1 MKQILL
7 LIGGITLSSCGLA
20 QQFNLISSDNTS
32 TLFEHK
38 LISKPFNYTTI
49 NGEKYVNLGSTYK
62 ISTQEKGAPQLPI
75 FSESISIPENASPT
89 FSVEY
94 DSYYDI
100 KNVNLSP
107 SKGSLKRN
115 IDPNSISYE
124 FSDIYS
130 KNEFYPGKLAEG
142 SSKFTLRNTTGVT
155 ITLYPYQYNPI
166 TKILRVYE
174 NLRIKVNYNSNYKV
188 SKSLNNDP
196 FISVYENFYLNS
208 PAPDKYIAKGETGEM
223 LVITTTALSSA
234 IQPFVN
240 WKNQKGI
247 LTNLVTTTTT
257 GNTDTQI
264 KSYIQSYYTSHP
276 NLIYILL
283 VGDHADV
290 PAHSYG
296 TSGTDIL
303 YSDTYYAQLA
313 GGSNDYYPEVFI
325 GRFSGN
331 SSEITTM
338 VNRTLEY
345 EKTPSSGNWMTRAI
359 GIGST
364 EGDGFGDDNEI
375 DYVHQ
380 RNLGVKLKNYGY
392 SNISELFDGSQG
404 GNDSNGDPNG
414 TDVRNELNNGAG
426 LLNYTGHGDIDFCK
440 TSNFTSSHINSA
452 SNTGKYPFVVSVACL
467 NGSFAAGNCISES
480 WLRAGTNS
488 SPKGAI
494 AACGSSILM
503 AWSEPMQ
510 TQDELIDILTEI
522 YSNNK
527 KETLGGL
534 FYNAQMSTLEQYNN
548 ANAKEVMQTWV
559 FFGDPSTVFRNKI
572 TNNLTTSHTSNVSQS
587 TTSITVN
594 CPTNGALIAISQNNV
609 LLGKAIASG
618 GVATIIIPTLATNDY
633 LLVTATKQ
641 NYEAK
646 ISTIQVGNGSL
657 SLNELQLNDFN
668 IYPNPSKEN
677 LFINSKTNIS
687 LISILDLNGKILL
700 EDEIQDSSEEIQ
712 INISILKGGTYFIK
726 AFTTDGIV
734 TKKFIKE

>member
-1 MKQILL
+1 MKQLL
-7 LIGGITLSSCGLA
+7 LMIGSVSLSFVGYS
-20 QQFNLISSDNTS
+20 QQFNLITSDNTS

-38 LISKPFNYTTI
+38 LELKPFNYSTI
-49 NGEKYVNLGSTYK
+49 NGQKFVNLGNTYK
-62 ISTQEKGAPQLPI
+62 ISTQVKGDPQLPI
-75 FSESISIPENASPT
+75 FSESVAIPENASPT
-89 FSVEY
+89 ISVEY

-100 KNVNLSP
+100 NNVNLSP
-107 SKGSLKRN
+107 SKGSIKRN
-115 IDPNSISYE
+115 IDPNTLPYE
-124 FSDIYS
+124 FSNTYFR
-130 KNEFYPGKLAEG
+130 NEFYPGKLAET
-142 SSKFTLRNTTGVT
+142 SSTFTLRNTNGVT
-155 ITLYPYQYNPI
+155 ISLYPYQYNPV

-174 NLRIKVNYNSNYKV
+174 NLRIKVNYGSNTKPK
-188 SKSLNNDP
+188 KSIDNDP
-196 FISVYENFYLNS
+196 FSSVYDHFYLNS
-208 PAPDKYIAKGETGEM
+208 PTATKYIAKGETGEM
-223 LVITTTALSSA
+223 LVITTSSLTSA
-234 IQPFVN
+234 IQPFVD

-247 LTNLVTTTTT
+247 LTNLVTTNTT
-257 GNTDTQI
+257 GSTDTQI
-264 KSYIQSYYTSHP
+264 KSYIQSYYSSHP
-276 NLIYILL
+276 NLTYILL
-283 VGDHADV
+283 VGDHADI

-296 TSGTDIL
+296 TSGPDIL

-325 GRFSGN
+325 GRFSGS
-331 SSEITTM
+331 SSEIITM

-345 EKTPSSGNWMTRAI
+345 EKRPASGNWMTRGI
-359 GIGST
+359 VIGST
-364 EGDGFGDDNEI
+364 EGAGFGDDNEI
-375 DYVHQ
+375 DYEHQ

-392 SNISELFDGSQG
+392 SNISEQFDGSQG
-404 GNDSNGDPNG
+404 GSDANGNPTG
-414 TDVRNELNNGAG
+414 TSIRTELNNGAG
-426 LLNYTGHGDIDFCK
+426 LLTYTGHGDIDIFN

-467 NGSFAAGNCISES
+467 NGSFSSGTCISEA
-480 WLRAGTNS
+480 WLRAGTNA

-503 AWSEPMQ
+503 AWAEPMQ
-510 TQDELIDILTEI
+510 TQDELVDIITET
-522 YSNNK
+522 YTNNK

-534 FYNAQMSTLEQYNN
+534 FYNSQMSTLEQYNN

-559 FFGDPSTVFRNKI
+559 FFGDPSTVFRNK
-572 TNNLTTSHTSNVSQS
+572 LTSSLTVSHTSNIPQN
-587 TTSITVN
+587 TTSITIN
-594 CPTNGALIAISQNNV
+594 CSTNGALIAISQNNI
-609 LLGKAIASG
+609 LLGKAISSG
-618 GVATIIIPTLATNDY
+618 GVATITIPTLTSNDY

-641 NYEAK
+641 NYEAN
-646 ISTIQVGNGSL
+646 ISSIQVGNGSL

-700 EDEIQDSSEEIQ
+700 QDEIQDSSEEIQ